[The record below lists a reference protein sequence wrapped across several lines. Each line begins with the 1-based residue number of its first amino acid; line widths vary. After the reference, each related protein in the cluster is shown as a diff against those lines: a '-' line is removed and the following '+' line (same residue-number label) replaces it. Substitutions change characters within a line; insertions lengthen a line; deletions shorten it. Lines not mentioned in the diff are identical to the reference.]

1 MLVGSAPAASAHG
14 EAAQEAFLRMRTVAW
29 INVNYS
35 KTTVKQGETFT
46 ITGTA
51 KILDA
56 WPTNLAAGDPN
67 TGYIGLIAPGPVVL
81 LKERTINGVSAPS
94 RIDVQRG
101 RIYEFSMTVAG
112 RRPGAGT
119 CTRRSPSREPAPCSA
134 RAWITVEENPD
145 GFSNPVT
152 LEGGSTV
159 NLENY
164 QLTFTWIW
172 LILTFLIGLAWMIY
186 WTVPKRTVTNLA
198 VTSQIPLNTDGM
210 DYGLITKKDH
220 RNMNLF
226 AIGTALLLL
235 AGWIYQAAA
244 FPTKMPQQI
253 FQFAPPTRRS
263 PRRRCSPRR
272 RWGRPT
278 TTRQPDPDHR
288 GARHQH
294 RPGADEPDPVHHHDP
309 EVHHRRRPGRV
320 VVTPSATVA
329 PGSSPTTLTLTM
341 KDPAWEAEH
350 LVPIG
355 ESQLLITGI
364 MVFETADGQMNYTE
378 LEANLNHASTEL
390 EAAGSWNWHTWG
402 HRRARRDLD
411 AAGHGHRPLADL
423 PHGKDEQPSEE
434 RTARWRRSDDREPRC
449 HRHARCPS

>member
-1 MLVGSAPAASAHG
+1 MTMRRRYRRILWATLIAGAMLVGSAPAAFAHG
-14 EAAQEAFLRMRTVAW
+14 ERAQEAFLRMRTVAW
-29 INVNYS
+29 INTTYS

-67 TGYIGLIAPGPVVL
+67 TGYIGIIAPGPVVL

-112 RRPGAGT
+112 RRPGKWHVHPSFSVKGAGT
-119 CTRRSPSREPAPCSA
+119 LLGPGE
-134 RAWITVEENPD
+134 WITVEENPD

-152 LEGGSTV
+152 LEGGGTV

-164 QLTFTWIW
+164 QLPFTWIW
-172 LILTFLIGLAWMIY
+172 LVLTFLIGLAWMIY

-220 RNMNLF
+220 RNMNWF
-226 AIGTALLLL
+226 AIGTAVLLL
-235 AGWIYQAAA
+235 AGWVYQAAA

-253 FQFAPPTRRS
+253 FQFAPPDPAIAKAPVFAETELANAAYDS
-263 PRRRCSPRR
+263 GTQTLTVEVPVINLGETPMDLTQF
-272 RWGRPT
+272 T
-278 TTRQPDPDHR
+278 TTTLTFLA
-288 GARHQH
+288 GTGSG
-294 RPGADEPDPVHHHDP
+294 PGVMN
-309 EVHHRRRPGRV
+309 VS
-320 VVTPSATVA
+320 PSATVQ
-329 PGSSPTTLTLTM
+329 PGSPTSPTTLTLTM
-341 KDPAWEAEH
+341 KDPAWEDEH

-355 ESQLLITGI
+355 ESQLLITGVL
-364 MVFETADGQMNYTE
+364 VFETPDGQVNYTE
-378 LEANLNHASTEL
+378 LEANL
-390 EAAGSWNWHTWG
+390 
-402 HRRARRDLD
+402 
-411 AAGHGHRPLADL
+411 
-423 PHGKDEQPSEE
+423 K
-434 RTARWRRSDDREPRC
+434 PRFD
-449 HRHARCPS
+449 

>member
-1 MLVGSAPAASAHG
+1 MLVGSAPAAFAHG
-14 EAAQEAFLRMRTVAW
+14 ERAQEAFLRMRTVAW
-29 INVNYS
+29 INTTYS

-67 TGYIGLIAPGPVVL
+67 TGYIGIIAPGPVVL

-101 RIYEFSMTVAG
+101 RIYEFSMVVAG
-112 RRPGAGT
+112 RRPGRWHVHPSFSVKGAGT
-119 CTRRSPSREPAPCSA
+119 LLGPGE
-134 RAWITVEENPD
+134 WITVEENPD

-164 QLTFTWIW
+164 QLPFTWIW
-172 LILTFLIGLAWMIY
+172 LVLTFLIGMGWMIY
-186 WTVPKRTVTNLA
+186 WTFTKRTVTNLA

-210 DYGLITKKDH
+210 EYGLITKRDH
-220 RNMNLF
+220 RNMNWF
-226 AIGTALLLL
+226 ALGTALLLV
-235 AGWIYQAAA
+235 AGWVYQAAA

-253 FQFAPPTRRS
+253 FQFAPPDPAIAKAPVFAEAAVGTADYDS
-263 PRRRCSPRR
+263 GAQTLTIEVPVTNTGQTPMDLAQF
-272 RWGRPT
+272 T
-278 TTRQPDPDHR
+278 TTTLRWTTGTAA
-288 GARHQH
+288 GAGVMQ
-294 RPGADEPDPVHHHDP
+294 VS
-309 EVHHRRRPGRV
+309 
-320 VVTPSATVA
+320 PSATIE

-341 KDPAWEAEH
+341 KDPAWETEH

-364 MVFETADGQMNYTE
+364 LVFETPDGQVNLTE
-378 LEANLNHASTEL
+378 LEANL
-390 EAAGSWNWHTWG
+390 
-402 HRRARRDLD
+402 
-411 AAGHGHRPLADL
+411 
-423 PHGKDEQPSEE
+423 QP
-434 RTARWRRSDDREPRC
+434 RFD
-449 HRHARCPS
+449 

>member
-1 MLVGSAPAASAHG
+1 MRMRRRYRRVLWAALLAGAMLVGSAPAAFAHG
-14 EAAQEAFLRMRTVAW
+14 ERAQEAFLRMRTVAW
-29 INVNYS
+29 VNTTYS

-67 TGYIGLIAPGPVVL
+67 TGYIGIIAPGPVVL

-101 RIYEFSMTVAG
+101 RIYEFSMVVAG
-112 RRPGAGT
+112 RRPGRWHVHPSFSVKGAGT
-119 CTRRSPSREPAPCSA
+119 LLGPGE
-134 RAWITVEENPD
+134 WITVEENPD

-164 QLTFTWIW
+164 QLPFTWIW
-172 LILTFLIGLAWMIY
+172 LVLTFLIGMGWMIY
-186 WTVPKRTVTNLA
+186 WTFTKRTVTNLA

-220 RNMNLF
+220 RNMNWF
-226 AIGTALLLL
+226 ALGTALLLV
-235 AGWIYQAAA
+235 AGWVYQAAA

-253 FQFAPPTRRS
+253 FQFAPPDPAIAKAPVFAEAAVGTADYDS
-263 PRRRCSPRR
+263 GTQTLTIQVPVTNTGQTPMDLAQF
-272 RWGRPT
+272 T
-278 TTRQPDPDHR
+278 TTTLRWTTGTAA
-288 GARHQH
+288 GAGVMQ
-294 RPGADEPDPVHHHDP
+294 VS
-309 EVHHRRRPGRV
+309 
-320 VVTPSATVA
+320 PSATIE

-341 KDPAWEAEH
+341 KDPAWETEH

-364 MVFETADGQMNYTE
+364 LVFETPDGQVNLTE
-378 LEANLNHASTEL
+378 LEANL
-390 EAAGSWNWHTWG
+390 
-402 HRRARRDLD
+402 
-411 AAGHGHRPLADL
+411 
-423 PHGKDEQPSEE
+423 K
-434 RTARWRRSDDREPRC
+434 PRFD
-449 HRHARCPS
+449 

>member
-1 MLVGSAPAASAHG
+1 MLVGSAPAAFAHG
-14 EAAQEAFLRMRTVAW
+14 ERAQEAFLRMRTVAW
-29 INVNYS
+29 VNTTYS

-67 TGYIGLIAPGPVVL
+67 TGYIGIIAPGPVVL

-101 RIYEFSMTVAG
+101 RIYEFSMVVAG
-112 RRPGAGT
+112 RRPGRWHVHPSFSVKGAGT
-119 CTRRSPSREPAPCSA
+119 LLGPGE
-134 RAWITVEENPD
+134 WITVEENPD

-164 QLTFTWIW
+164 QLPFTWIW
-172 LILTFLIGLAWMIY
+172 LVLTFLIGMGWMIY
-186 WTVPKRTVTNLA
+186 WTFTKRTVTNLA

-210 DYGLITKKDH
+210 EYGLITKRDH
-220 RNMNLF
+220 RNMNWF
-226 AIGTALLLL
+226 ALGTALLLV
-235 AGWIYQAAA
+235 AGWVYQAAA

-253 FQFAPPTRRS
+253 FQFAPPDPAIAKAPVFAEAAVGTADYDS
-263 PRRRCSPRR
+263 GAQTLTIEVPVTNTGQTPMDLAQF
-272 RWGRPT
+272 T
-278 TTRQPDPDHR
+278 TTTLRWTTGTAA
-288 GARHQH
+288 GAGGMQ
-294 RPGADEPDPVHHHDP
+294 VS
-309 EVHHRRRPGRV
+309 
-320 VVTPSATVA
+320 PSATIE

-341 KDPAWEAEH
+341 KDPAWETEH

-364 MVFETADGQMNYTE
+364 LVFETPDGQINLTE
-378 LEANLNHASTEL
+378 LEANL
-390 EAAGSWNWHTWG
+390 
-402 HRRARRDLD
+402 
-411 AAGHGHRPLADL
+411 
-423 PHGKDEQPSEE
+423 K
-434 RTARWRRSDDREPRC
+434 PRFD
-449 HRHARCPS
+449 